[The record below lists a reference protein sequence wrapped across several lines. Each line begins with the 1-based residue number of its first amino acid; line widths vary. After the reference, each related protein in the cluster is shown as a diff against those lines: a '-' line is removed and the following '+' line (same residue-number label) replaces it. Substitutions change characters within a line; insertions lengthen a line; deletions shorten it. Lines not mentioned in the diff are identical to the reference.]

1 MWPAGATPGAPPARP
16 EPAHWLRLVIL
27 WAVLSLAADLVIWF
41 VWYPHLPPGRMS
53 DVAAGQQFDI
63 AVLAVCAAPVILFIW
78 IYGVYAVIVWRY
90 RKGDEEDGPPIHGNT
105 RVSVAWIVGTS
116 ALVLFLF
123 GFGTWALASSN
134 GAGGGQ
140 GASPL
145 FTPGGTPLQV
155 QVISQQW
162 VFTYRYPQFGG
173 FETTQLVLPENAQVQ
188 FNVTSLDVIHS
199 FWAYQLGVKADA
211 NPGVNNIAFA
221 KPQQLGTFVVRCN
234 ELCGLWHGA
243 MFNYGR
249 VVTPAQFLAWAHVTR
264 IRLASLTRQLPPYA
278 LTYDPTTIKT
288 LGPVLT
294 KLGLTGA
301 GGGYYGPQYV
311 SGP

>member
-1 MWPAGATPGAPPARP
+1 MAAGNETADAAAGRG
-16 EPAHWLRLVIL
+16 EPAHWLRLLIAWVI
-27 WAVLSLAADLVIWF
+27 LSLAADILIW
-41 VWYPHLPPGRMS
+41 VYWYPHMPPGRMT
-53 DVAAGQQFDI
+53 DAAQNQQFDI

-78 IYGVYAVIVWRY
+78 IYAAYALVVWR
-90 RKGDEEDGPPIHGNT
+90 RRPGDDEDGPPIHNNT
-105 RVSVAWIVGTS
+105 RISVAWITITS

-155 QVISQQW
+155 QVIGQQW

-173 FETTQLVLPENAQVQ
+173 FETTELVLPDHAQVQ

-211 NPGVNNIAFA
+211 NPGVNNVAFA

-243 MFNYGR
+243 MFNNGR
-249 VVTPAQFLAWAHVTR
+249 VVTPAQFVAWARATE

-278 LTYDPTTIKT
+278 LTYDPTTVKT